1 MPLHEFGRSL
11 SMTTAVK
18 SKLQLPFF
26 KLVWLYLYF
35 IYISIDYIQW
45 QRVWFLHDWIDL
57 NVNPQSQCIHA
68 QRFLF
73 QNWEG
78 KCWASYLFSKIYC
91 IYSLGQFSGHISK
104 LWLNHC
110 IWLQQLDVGYFEIKP
125 HFRWL
130 KMNPFKN
137 CRCKSQSQCINIGM
151 TCRYQWRKLSGYDM
165 RSPD

>member
-104 LWLNHC
+104 FSNFQSNFKKLGK
-110 IWLQQLDVGYFEIKP
+110 QLHLITAI
-125 HFRWL
+125 
-130 KMNPFKN
+130 
-137 CRCKSQSQCINIGM
+137 RCGLFGDKTSLPLAEDESV
-151 TCRYQWRKLSGYDM
+151 
-165 RSPD
+165 